1 MFFSLYI
8 LQKAYKRFFDAKSS
22 RQPGTLYHG
31 KAIMRR
37 DSVNGKV
44 KTRFKCHYDLFM
56 VFGKALMKEQLIEFF
71 GMEEEGSIPT
81 KNFDAEIYE
90 RGKRWMSLEEKKTIL
105 YSTVSNFLSHMKYL
119 AFDLNNGN
127 SLVNTSDQLYN
138 YCTNYCHWYLQ
149 MLEMDDTARHGD
161 ITRLV
166 PNCMSAIPFFFSH
179 SRLSKY
185 FVENIDFVFKCEKL
199 LSPLQRMR
207 VLEGSFVNLRGGSES
222 NMEADLMQE
231 NSVKVMK
238 NLIKQ
243 LGANKTMTAI
253 KRTTAASDTI
263 KSITDGVDKFIQSRK
278 LSTKHKISSEYEEEK
293 TLGTMLRKCRPF
305 KLNQDRKCTGFEKI
319 PVSPFSNIDLDDFKF
334 RINQVVDRL
343 HYGQGIVV
351 DLLEND
357 HSSSEED

>member
-1 MFFSLYI
+1 MFYV
-8 LQKAYKRFFDAKSS
+8 LQKAYKRFFNLESS

-31 KAIMRR
+31 KAILRR
-37 DSVNGKV
+37 DSVNGRV

-56 VFGKALMKEQLIEFF
+56 VFGKALLKEQLKEFF
-71 GMEEEGSIPT
+71 GMEEEGSIPSM
-81 KNFDAEIYE
+81 NFDSEIYE
-90 RGKRWMSLEEKKTIL
+90 RRKRWMSIEEKKEIL
-105 YSTVSNFLSHMKYL
+105 HLTVSNFLSHMKYL
-119 AFDLNNGN
+119 SFDLDNGS

-149 MLEMDDTARHGD
+149 MLEMDDTAKHGD
-161 ITRLV
+161 ITRLI

-185 FVENIDFVFKCEKL
+185 FVENIDFVLKCEKL

-263 KSITDGVDKFIQSRK
+263 KLITDGVDQFIQSRK
-278 LSTKHKISSEYEEEK
+278 SSTKHQISSEYEEEK
-293 TLGTMLRKCRPF
+293 TLGIMLRKCRPF
-305 KLNQDRKCTGFEKI
+305 KLSQERKCTGFEKI
-319 PVSPFSNIDLDDFKF
+319 PVSPFSNIDLNDFKC

-351 DLLEND
+351 DLIEDD
-357 HSSSEED
+357 HSSSGED